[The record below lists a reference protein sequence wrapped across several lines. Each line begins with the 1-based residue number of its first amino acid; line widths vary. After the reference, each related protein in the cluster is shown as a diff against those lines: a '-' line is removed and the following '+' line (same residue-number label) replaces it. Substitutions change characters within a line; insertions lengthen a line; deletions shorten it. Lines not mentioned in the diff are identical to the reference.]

1 VLVLSVSAHE
11 ADVTDAILVGAAD
24 YVLKEQPVE
33 EAVAG
38 IQVAAHGEPHISSA
52 VAMQLMQRLRE
63 HEAEPMRLA
72 DLRLSAREL
81 EVLDLLAAGI
91 THGEIAGALEIS
103 SDAVRREGTGILTK
117 LVRTAV
123 RAVRRSG
130 G

>member
-1 VLVLSVSAHE
+1 MA
-11 ADVTDAILVGAAD
+11 GAAG

-33 EAVAG
+33 EVVAG
-38 IQVAAHGEPHISSA
+38 FQAAAHGEPHISSA
-52 VAMQLMQRLRE
+52 VAMQLMRRLRE

-81 EVLDLLAAGI
+81 EVLDLLAAGM
-91 THGEIAGALEIS
+91 THGEIADALELS
-103 SDAVRREGTGILTK
+103 SDAVRREGTGILTM

-130 G
+130 D